1 MMTLLPLLLFI
12 FTICLLAAFIALQI
26 YLSRKPSKWPG
37 RILPIA
43 GFTVAVLI
51 SFSLLTYIVFPGSY
65 DAVGD
70 GEIAL
75 GTDDV
80 EISIYTQEKENHILF
95 SDARVTNLQ
104 NGAVTECPLEFSD
117 SGKLIGGGEALNYK
131 ADIEDLADGN
141 FTGKSITIDAM
152 RESSHSSLPLNTL
165 FLLLFLFIPP
175 FILTFLHIYIRKK
188 MRRAQYET
196 DLEKMKIEDLS

>member
-1 MMTLLPLLLFI
+1 MNSKKERKAAKHDDITPITAVYFYNLSAGRIHSPADLPLP
-12 FTICLLAAFIALQI
+12 
-26 YLSRKPSKWPG
+26 K
-37 RILPIA
+37 
-43 GFTVAVLI
+43 TVQMAVLI
-51 SFSLLTYIVFPGSY
+51 SFSLLAYTVFPGSY

-75 GTDDV
+75 DTDDV

>member
-51 SFSLLTYIVFPGSY
+51 SFSLLAYTVFPGSY

-75 GTDDV
+75 DTDDV

-165 FLLLFLFIPP
+165 F
-175 FILTFLHIYIRKK
+175 KC
-188 MRRAQYET
+188 
-196 DLEKMKIEDLS
+196 

>member
-1 MMTLLPLLLFI
+1 MNSKKERKAAKHDDITPITAVYFYNLSAGRIHSPADLPLPK
-12 FTICLLAAFIALQI
+12 TVQMAGQDSSHRGI
-26 YLSRKPSKWPG
+26 YG
-37 RILPIA
+37 
-43 GFTVAVLI
+43 G
-51 SFSLLTYIVFPGSY
+51 GS
-65 DAVGD
+65 G
-70 GEIAL
+70 
-75 GTDDV
+75 
-80 EISIYTQEKENHILF
+80 
-95 SDARVTNLQ
+95 VTNLQ

>member
-12 FTICLLAAFIALQI
+12 FTICMLAAFIALQI

-51 SFSLLTYIVFPGSY
+51 SFSLLAYTVFPGSY

-70 GEIAL
+70 GEIA
-75 GTDDV
+75 
-80 EISIYTQEKENHILF
+80 
-95 SDARVTNLQ
+95 
-104 NGAVTECPLEFSD
+104 LEFSD

>member
-1 MMTLLPLLLFI
+1 MR
-12 FTICLLAAFIALQI
+12 
-26 YLSRKPSKWPG
+26 S
-37 RILPIA
+37 
-43 GFTVAVLI
+43 
-51 SFSLLTYIVFPGSY
+51 
-65 DAVGD
+65 GD

-75 GTDDV
+75 DTDDV
-80 EISIYTQEKENHILF
+80 EISIYTQEKEEPYPL

-131 ADIEDLADGN
+131 ADIEDLRRWKLHRKVHNNRRYERVFPLLPSPQHAV
-141 FTGKSITIDAM
+141 
-152 RESSHSSLPLNTL
+152 SSAILV
-165 FLLLFLFIPP
+165 IPP

>member
-51 SFSLLTYIVFPGSY
+51 SFSLLAYTVFPGSY

-75 GTDDV
+75 DTDDV

-141 FTGKSITIDAM
+141 FTG
-152 RESSHSSLPLNTL
+152 
-165 FLLLFLFIPP
+165 
-175 FILTFLHIYIRKK
+175 
-188 MRRAQYET
+188 
-196 DLEKMKIEDLS
+196 